1 MVMIVGRL
9 IGFLLLIIAAITF
22 LRDAIDWYDSGI
34 LETLSGD
41 QLWLSL
47 SPEGY
52 QSVQDWAG
60 ANLSI
65 LWDPVATSIL
75 WLPTFVSAGV
85 LGALLVVVSR
95 KRKKKSRRPGSNLR
109 QVYG

>member
-1 MVMIVGRL
+1 MIVGRL

-22 LRDAIDWYDSGI
+22 LRDALDWYDSGI

-47 SPEGY
+47 SPESY

-60 ANLSI
+60 DNLSI
-65 LWDPVATSIL
+65 MWSPVATSIL
-75 WLPTFVSAGV
+75 WLPAFVSAGV
-85 LGALLVVVSR
+85 LGVLFLLASR
-95 KRKKKSRRPGSNLR
+95 KRKKKTRRPGRNLR